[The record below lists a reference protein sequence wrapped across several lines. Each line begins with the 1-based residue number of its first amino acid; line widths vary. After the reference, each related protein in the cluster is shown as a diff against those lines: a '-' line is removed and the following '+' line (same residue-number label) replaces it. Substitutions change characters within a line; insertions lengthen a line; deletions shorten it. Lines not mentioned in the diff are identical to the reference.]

1 VAFNLRNTAI
11 DKRRLSAEDRET
23 YRGAARE
30 KAIKRVNQNRGKLAW
45 AENSPI
51 QTETRRPGTGG
62 FTGGRS
68 IQQARMRKI
77 GADNSRSKQLRQEAA
92 YMPELTARTAFNK

>member
-1 VAFNLRNTAI
+1 MAFNLRNTAI

-45 AENSPI
+45 GVPKPLKAPA
-51 QTETRRPGTGG
+51 G
-62 FTGGRS
+62 
-68 IQQARMRKI
+68 
-77 GADNSRSKQLRQEAA
+77 D
-92 YMPELTARTAFNK
+92 